1 MSKSPGAQPA
11 RIYPLHDSDSAED
24 LDWYLT
30 VALTFST
37 PVAAPGCAE
46 KHFAKCGFCNLIGVD
61 LTQAMLDVA
70 HQKQIYRQLQIVD
83 LTQPL
88 PFPDAGF
95 DVIRVVCHQGIPI
108 PMCNRLP
115 SSFGDFRIAG
125 QDVAPFLMVLT
136 IIPVGNACACGDFV
150 CLEGDPHYRLVST
163 SSPNGLHLF
172 ASILDKLELRGG
184 PMTGALCVVH

>member
-1 MSKSPGAQPA
+1 
-11 RIYPLHDSDSAED
+11 
-24 LDWYLT
+24 
-30 VALTFST
+30 
-37 PVAAPGCAE
+37 
-46 KHFAKCGFCNLIGVD
+46 
-61 LTQAMLDVA
+61 MLDVA